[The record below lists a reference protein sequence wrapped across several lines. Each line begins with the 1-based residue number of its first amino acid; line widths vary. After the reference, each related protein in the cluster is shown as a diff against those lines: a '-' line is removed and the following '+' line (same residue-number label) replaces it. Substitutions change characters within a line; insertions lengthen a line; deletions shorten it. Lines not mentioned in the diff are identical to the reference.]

1 MNNHTNLHTSIDNDA
16 IPIKIDAVI
25 TGAGFAG
32 MYMLYKLRNLGLSAC
47 IIEAGKNVGGTW
59 YWNRY
64 PAARCD
70 VWSMEYSY
78 QFSEELQ
85 QEWEWTEKYATQPEI
100 LRYANHVADR
110 FDLRKD
116 IYFGNRVHSAIFN
129 DDSNNWSIKTDSGL
143 EFLATFCIMATGC
156 LSSVNQPHFQG
167 IDNFKGEIYHTGNW
181 PHHSVNLSDK
191 RVGVIGTG
199 SSAIQTIP
207 EIAKSVKNL
216 LVFQRTA
223 NYTIPAHNEF
233 FTPDFIKEIK
243 SDYKGLRER
252 GKMSRG
258 GTAILELNEV
268 NAVDVTP
275 EIREKEF
282 EKRWQAGGVSFM
294 GAFQDLVVNP
304 DSNKTAADFVR
315 KKIQQIVIDPDIA
328 ALLSPKNIIG
338 CKRLCVDTNYYET
351 FNRENVKLID
361 VSSDQIEMI
370 THDGIKVSGNIYALD
385 VIIFATGFDAMTG
398 ALLSIDIKGKNNRS
412 LSEKW
417 INGPKTYLGLQ
428 TEGFPNLFTITGPGS
443 PSVLSN
449 MMVSIEQHVEWISDC
464 ISFMDR
470 EGYTSI
476 EPEMDSEDK
485 WVNHVNDIAGKSLR
499 STCSSWYVGAN
510 IDGKPQVFMP
520 YIGGV
525 PTYREICE
533 KIVANQY
540 EGFILTK

>member
-1 MNNHTNLHTSIDNDA
+1 
-16 IPIKIDAVI
+16 
-25 TGAGFAG
+25 

-64 PAARCD
+64 PGARCD

-156 LSSVNQPHFQG
+156 LSSVNQPQFQG

>member
-1 MNNHTNLHTSIDNDA
+1 
-16 IPIKIDAVI
+16 
-25 TGAGFAG
+25 
-32 MYMLYKLRNLGLSAC
+32 
-47 IIEAGKNVGGTW
+47 
-59 YWNRY
+59 
-64 PAARCD
+64 
-70 VWSMEYSY
+70 
-78 QFSEELQ
+78 
-85 QEWEWTEKYATQPEI
+85 
-100 LRYANHVADR
+100 
-110 FDLRKD
+110 
-116 IYFGNRVHSAIFN
+116 
-129 DDSNNWSIKTDSGL
+129 
-143 EFLATFCIMATGC
+143 MATGC

-370 THDGIKVSGNIYALD
+370 THDGIKVSGCSAL
-385 VIIFATGFDAMTG
+385 
-398 ALLSIDIKGKNNRS
+398 
-412 LSEKW
+412 
-417 INGPKTYLGLQ
+417 
-428 TEGFPNLFTITGPGS
+428 
-443 PSVLSN
+443 
-449 MMVSIEQHVEWISDC
+449 
-464 ISFMDR
+464 
-470 EGYTSI
+470 
-476 EPEMDSEDK
+476 
-485 WVNHVNDIAGKSLR
+485 
-499 STCSSWYVGAN
+499 
-510 IDGKPQVFMP
+510 
-520 YIGGV
+520 
-525 PTYREICE
+525 
-533 KIVANQY
+533 
-540 EGFILTK
+540 ILH